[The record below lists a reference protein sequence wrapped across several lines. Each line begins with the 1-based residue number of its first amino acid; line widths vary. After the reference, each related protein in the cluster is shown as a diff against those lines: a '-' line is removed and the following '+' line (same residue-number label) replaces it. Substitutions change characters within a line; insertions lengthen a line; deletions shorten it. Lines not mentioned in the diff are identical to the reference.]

1 MTHPEPHPWTP
12 ACCRLHDRP
21 RSLLSSRRDVLAA
34 LGALGIT
41 IAAPAFAREGVDVG
55 PPSRLSGLV
64 SASQIEQQ
72 AAQQYRSLQQ
82 QATQKGALLPATHPQ
97 VVRLRAIAARLIPH
111 THEWNA
117 RARSW
122 RWEVNVL
129 NSPSINAFCMPGGKI
144 AFFTGILQKLQ
155 LTDDEVAMIMGHEM
169 AHALRE
175 HAREQIGKRAA
186 TRGAIEVGAALFG
199 LGDLGRLAAGAG
211 GQLLTLK
218 FGRDDE
224 TEADL
229 IGLELAARAG
239 YDPRAAVS
247 LWQKMA
253 QANQRGNL
261 EFLST
266 HPSGG
271 SRIAIL
277 EQNIP
282 KVAGLYQR
290 ASKPPVRHAP
300 MA

>member
-1 MTHPEPHPWTP
+1 MSTLRPDLSCG
-12 ACCRLHDRP
+12 CCAPGVP
-21 RSLLSSRRDVLAA
+21 RRRVLAA
-34 LGALGIT
+34 LGAAGFALQV
-41 IAAPAFAREGVDVG
+41 PAWAREGVEVG

-64 SASQIEQQ
+64 SAQQIEQQ

-82 QATQKGALLPATHPQ
+82 QASQKGALLSAQHPQ
-97 VVRLRAIAARLIPH
+97 VVRLRAIASRLIPF
-111 THEWNA
+111 TDEWNA
-117 RARSW
+117 RARDW

-129 NSPSINAFCMPGGKI
+129 DSASINAFCMPGGKI
-144 AFFTGILQKLQ
+144 AFFMGILQKLH
-155 LTDDEVAMIMGHEM
+155 LSDDEVAMIMGHEM

-175 HAREQIGKRAA
+175 HAREQIGKRTA
-186 TRGAIEVGAALFG
+186 TRGAIEIGAAIFG

-239 YDPRAAVS
+239 YDPRASVS
-247 LWQKMA
+247 LWKKMA

-266 HPSGG
+266 HPSGT
-271 SRIAIL
+271 SRIQVL
-277 EQNIP
+277 EQNIA
-282 KVAGLYQR
+282 KVDGLYRR
-290 ASKPPVRHAP
+290 ASKPSVRYGPPA
-300 MA
+300 